1 MSLIQG
7 CTDPQAINFDPT
19 ANTPCVTFIDVGG
32 TSVEV
37 VNGCCLYNNTIIEG
51 CTDPLSPNYNPNA
64 TINDGSCFELIP
76 GGGIVQVGGLPGR
89 IDDITAPITSCGISK
104 STLLSSTQIGIN
116 GEVLVNGAP
125 IPQDCCN
132 SSTLSSIIGRGTYI
146 YANGNCYYN
155 VQPPTNICPEGG
167 EVTCVGLSSFDVWD
181 NIYTSEFGQSI
192 QISNLSLWTNLVQTV
207 NNGGSFLTYF
217 DTGDLINETCCLQL
231 NYSYQSNGICL
242 CQNENTVENSV
253 ANCVSTIDGFLNL
266 PTDFFSQNF
275 TIIGSSLGL
284 SQPDITYIINNIN
297 NSNDGNNDGIPD
309 LTEARLLLSNAL
321 TVKGGVYINFG
332 VTTNTPSLVSQSDC
346 SKISPAPG
354 YWDGNSC
361 MCNNP
366 VTPPDQV
373 INCNLTDVQV
383 LNSFDGYNNSV
394 QIVVQKGTTSSIS
407 QECCL
412 KLKTENNLSWHWENP
427 YCYASQQTASCLPVT
442 FNLNEN
448 QVTVE
453 PCESGVEVFMWV
465 YFGTPKNSCNLPENI
480 VENSSSVI
488 ISQEEPPSEI
498 TISPNTG
505 LITSEPPL
513 TSEPE
518 VVIPIEPTPPDTVV
532 VTPVGGNSSEGGGVI
547 LPGVPVDGTV
557 IDEDTFLSRSPNIY
571 IPEAN
576 SRTFSSK
583 QGTPTTQSGTNS
595 STNITNN
602 VNKRVVKT
610 VSSKD
615 SLLNLKIGTNIPK
628 KVDKNDC

>member
-1 MSLIQG
+1 MPLIQSNALL
-7 CTDPQAINFDPT
+7 PPT
-19 ANTPCVTFIDVGG
+19 
-32 TSVEV
+32 
-37 VNGCCLYNNTIIEG
+37 
-51 CTDPLSPNYNPNA
+51 
-64 TINDGSCFELIP
+64 
-76 GGGIVQVGGLPGR
+76 R
-89 IDDITAPITSCGISK
+89 IDDIVQISPCILAR
-104 STLLSSTQIGIN
+104 TELFQIGIN

-125 IPQDCCN
+125 ISQECCN
-132 SSTLSSIIGRGTYI
+132 SKTLSSIIGRGSYI

-155 VQPPTNICPEGG
+155 TQPPTNICPEGG
-167 EVTCVGLSSFDVWD
+167 EVTCIGLGSFNAWD

-192 QISNLSLWTNLVQTV
+192 QTSDLLLWNNLSQAV
-207 NNGGSFLTYF
+207 NNGGSFVTYF
-217 DTGDLINETCCLQL
+217 DTGGLIDETCCRQL

-242 CQNENTVENSV
+242 CQNEDTVEDIV

-297 NSNDGNNDGIPD
+297 NSNDSNGDGIPD

-321 TVKGGVYINFG
+321 TVKGGVYINFSVKTG
-332 VTTNTPSLVSQSDC
+332 TPSLVSQSDC
-346 SKISPAPG
+346 SKISPPG

-366 VTPPDQV
+366 VTPPDEV

-383 LNSFDGYNNSV
+383 LNSFDSYNNSV
-394 QIVVQKGTTSSIS
+394 QIVVQKGTTTSVS

-412 KLKTENNLSWHWENP
+412 KLKTENNLPWYWENP

-442 FNLNEN
+442 FNLNET
-448 QVTVE
+448 QVTAE

-465 YFGTPKNSCNLPENI
+465 YFGTPKNSCNLPEIN
-480 VENSSSVI
+480 
-488 ISQEEPPSEI
+488 P
-498 TISPNTG
+498 SPNIDLIIEQGPSTQIPVEINPSPNIG
-505 LITSEPPL
+505 LIIEQGPSTL
-513 TSEPE
+513 
-518 VVIPIEPTPPDTVV
+518 IPAELIIELPPTPPTPPPLIG
-532 VTPVGGNSSEGGGVI
+532 VTPVGSGSTEGGSVI

-571 IPEAN
+571 IPEDR
-576 SRTFSSK
+576 SGTFSLREE
-583 QGTPTTQSGTNS
+583 TPTPITQNGTNS

-615 SLLNLKIGTNIPK
+615 SLLNLKIGTDVPK
-628 KVDKNDC
+628 KIDKNDC

>member
-37 VNGCCLYNNTIIEG
+37 VNGCCLYNNTMIQG
-51 CTDPLSPNYNPNA
+51 CTDPLSPNYNPDA
-64 TINDGSCFELIP
+64 TIDDGSCFQQLV
-76 GGGIVQVGGLPGR
+76 GGGLLQVGVLPGR
-89 IDDITAPITSCGISK
+89 IDTIPITSCGISK
-104 STLLSSTQIGIN
+104 TTLLSSTQIGVN
-116 GEVLVNGAP
+116 GEVLVNGVP

-132 SSTLSSIIGRGTYI
+132 SSILSNIIGRGTYI
-146 YANGNCYYN
+146 YANGNCYFN
-155 VQPPTNICPEGG
+155 TTPPTNICPGVG
-167 EVTCVGLSSFDVWD
+167 DVVCVGLSSFNIWD

-192 QISNLSLWTNLVQTV
+192 QIGNPSLWTNLVQTV

-217 DTGDLINETCCLQL
+217 NTGGLINETCCQQL
-231 NYSYQSNGICL
+231 NYSYQPNGICL
-242 CQNENTVENSV
+242 CQNENTVEDSV
-253 ANCVSTIDGFLNL
+253 ANCVSTVEGFLNL

-275 TIIGSSLGL
+275 AIIGSSLGL
-284 SQPDITYIINNIN
+284 SQPDITFIINNIN
-297 NSNDGNNDGIPD
+297 NSNDSNGDGIPD

-332 VTTNTPSLVSQSDC
+332 VNTDTPSLVSQSDC

-373 INCNLTDVQV
+373 LNCNLTDVQV

-427 YCYASQQTASCLPVT
+427 YCYASQKTASCLPIT

-453 PCESGVEVFMWV
+453 PCESGVEVFMWI
-465 YFGTPKNSCNLPENI
+465 YFGVPKNSCNLPENI
-480 VENSSSVI
+480 VENNRSVI
-488 ISQEEPPSEI
+488 ISQEEPFSEI

-518 VVIPIEPTPPDTVV
+518 VVIPIQPTPPDDAV
-532 VTPVGGNSSEGGGVI
+532 VTPAGGSVI
-547 LPGVPVDGTV
+547 FPGAPVDGT
-557 IDEDTFLSRSPNIY
+557 ITEENTFLNRSPNIY

-576 SRTFSSK
+576 SKTFSVK
-583 QGTPTTQSGTNS
+583 QETPTPITQNGTNS

-602 VNKRVVKT
+602 VNKRAVKT

-615 SLLNLKIGTNIPK
+615 SLLNLKIGTDVPK
-628 KVDKNDC
+628 KNR